1 MITKA
6 AQLKAFETIYE
17 NLNAQQKLA
26 VDTIEGPVMVIAGPG
41 TGKTQILGA
50 RIGKILLETDT
61 APENILCLTYTDAGA
76 IAMRKRLVGF
86 IGASAYKVN
95 IATFHSFCNDIIQDN
110 LYLFEKSSLDPIS
123 ELEKIELLKKLI
135 DQFDKNNPL
144 KRYRGD
150 VYYEM
155 NNLSRLFSAM
165 KKEGWTS
172 TYLVEQIDRYIK
184 EIPTRDEFVYKKKYK
199 QFEAGALKQGLVDAA
214 LEKME
219 KLKAAILAFD
229 AYQALMKS
237 HSRYDFD
244 DMINWVIIAFKE
256 NKNLLAQYQ
265 EKYLYILVD
274 EYQDTSGTQNELV
287 QLLVNYWDQPN
298 LFVVGDDD
306 QSIFRFQ
313 GANVEN
319 MLHYQKQYHET
330 ITTIVLENNYRSTQ
344 PILNASTLLIN
355 NNQERLIN
363 KMEGLSKN
371 LIAALP
377 ENKNIEILPSI
388 ESYNDPQEEMIGIA
402 EKINQLIL
410 VGTQPKDIAVLYKEN
425 KYGEEIAHFLQQKN
439 IPLFSKRSANLFD
452 QVLIQQI
459 IRILDY
465 LACEWDQPN
474 EGANILFEILHFSWW
489 KISPI
494 TIATLTVEANQLK
507 YAHTENTFRKVLID
521 KTKEI
526 QTALFS
532 EGGMIEVAK
541 AMQVLE
547 DLMSQVANVTLVNL
561 IEQILQKTGIIQN
574 VLTGPNKNHE
584 LNLVSTFFDFIKEE
598 THRHPTLDLKNLVDM
613 LKLMRKEDI
622 RLPLPITTGSDAGV
636 NLLTT
641 HGSKGLEFQYVFLA
655 GTNAQYWE
663 KKRKTVS
670 AGYTLPDTVLS
681 SLENADNKEELRRLF
696 YVAITRAKQ
705 FLTISYSLYKAD
717 GKEAEPSQFIIEV
730 LEGKEASIQKIEIA
744 QDIKTSYKL
753 LRLQTAPMPEIQQ
766 LEDDF
771 INPKLEKFSMNV
783 TALNNYLKCP
793 LHFYYNSLIRVPAGK
808 SEATTFGSA
817 IHDALN
823 KLFKKM
829 QEAVNNSFPD
839 TQTLIQDFNYY
850 MNRHREAFTQ
860 QQFDDKTELGKTVLI
875 KYYDRYIN
883 EWNKVVSTEFRIN
896 NVVVKEIPLKGTIDK
911 IEFNGKQVVVVDYK
925 TGNIEN
931 AREKLKGPNE
941 KNPEGGDYW
950 RQAVFYKILLNHH
963 PKNWEVTTAE
973 FDFIEP
979 NKKKEFEKITVPIT
993 DADITT
999 VSQQI
1004 QLVWS
1009 KIQAKDFYTGCGK
1022 EDCHWCNFVK
1032 TNELAVALHEIKAAA
1047 ESDEE

>member
-1 MITKA
+1 MISKA
-6 AQLKAFETIYE
+6 AQQKAFEAVYAD
-17 NLNAQQKLA
+17 LNAQQKKA
-26 VDTIEGPVMVIAGPG
+26 VDTIDGPVMVIAGPG

-110 LYLFEKSSLDPIS
+110 LSLFDKPSLDPIS

-135 DQFDKNNPL
+135 DQFDKKNPL

-155 NNLSRLFSAM
+155 GNLSRLFSTM

-172 TYLVEQIDRYIK
+172 TYLIQQIDHYVID
-184 EIPTRDEFVYKKKYK
+184 IPTRDEFIYKRKYK
-199 QFEAGALKQGLVDAA
+199 QFEAGSLKQGLVDAA
-214 LEKME
+214 IEKME
-219 KLKAAILAFD
+219 KLKAAVSAFD
-229 AYQALMKS
+229 IYQQLMKE

-244 DMINWVIIAFKE
+244 VMINWVITAFKE
-256 NKNLLAQYQ
+256 NKNLLVQYQ

-274 EYQDTSGTQNELV
+274 EYQDTSGTQNQLV
-287 QLLVNYWDQPN
+287 ELLVNFWEQPN

-319 MLHYQKQYHET
+319 MLHYQKQYQQD
-330 ITTIVLENNYRSTQ
+330 IVTIVLENNYRSTQ
-344 PILNASTLLIN
+344 PILDASTLLIN

-363 KMEGLSKN
+363 KMKGLSKN
-371 LIAALP
+371 LKAALP
-377 ENKNIEILPSI
+377 ENEAINTPPNIYC
-388 ESYNDPQEEMIGIA
+388 YNDPQEEMISIA
-402 EKINQLIL
+402 EQINVL
-410 VGTQPKDIAVLYKEN
+410 VTTGTEPKDIAVLYKEN
-425 KYGEEIAHFLQQKN
+425 KYGEEIAHFLKQKN
-439 IPLFSKRSANLFD
+439 IPLYSKRTANLFD

-459 IRILDY
+459 IKILDY

-474 EGANILFEILHFSWW
+474 EGSNILFEILHFKWW
-489 KISPI
+489 NISPI

-507 YAHTENTFRKVLID
+507 YNSATNTFRKVLLD
-521 KTKEI
+521 KTNVA
-526 QTALFS
+526 QTNLFT
-532 EGGMIEVAK
+532 EGGLVEVAK
-541 AMQVLE
+541 AMKVLE
-547 DLMSQVANVTLVNL
+547 DLISQVANVTLLNL
-561 IEQILQKTGIIQN
+561 VEQVLQKTGIIQG
-574 VLTGPNKNHE
+574 VLTGIDKGYE
-584 LNLVSTFFDFIKEE
+584 LELVSHFFDFIKDE
-598 THRHPTLDLKNLVDM
+598 THRHPSLDLNALVDM
-613 LKLMRKEDI
+613 LKLMRREEI
-622 RLPLPITTGSDAGV
+622 RLPLPITTGNEAGV

-641 HGSKGLEFQYVFLA
+641 HGSKGLEFKHVFLA
-655 GTNAQYWE
+655 GTNAHYWE
-663 KKRKTVS
+663 KKRSTAT
-670 AGYTLPDTVLS
+670 AGYTLPDTVIN
-681 SLENADNKEELRRLF
+681 SLEHADDKEELRRLF

-705 FLTISYSLYKAD
+705 FLNISYSQYKAD
-717 GKEAEPSQFIIEV
+717 GKEAEPSQFIIEL
-730 LEGKEASIQKIEIA
+730 LEGKEAAIQKMELDSA
-744 QDIKTSYKL
+744 IKTTYKL

-766 LEDDF
+766 LEEDF
-771 INPKLEKFSMNV
+771 IQSKLEKFSMNV

-793 LHFYYNSLIRVPAGK
+793 LYFYYNSLIRVPAGK

-817 IHDALN
+817 IHDALH

-829 QEAVNNSFPD
+829 QDAGNNTFPD

-860 QQFDDKTELGKTVLI
+860 QEFKDKLELGETVLI
-875 KYYDRYIN
+875 KYYDRYAS
-883 EWNKVVSTEFRIN
+883 EWNKVVSTEYRIN
-896 NVVVKEIPLKGTIDK
+896 NVVVKDIPLKGAIDK

-931 AREKLKGPNE
+931 AREKMQGPNE
-941 KNPEGGDYW
+941 KHPLGGDYW
-950 RQAVFYKILLNHH
+950 RQAVFYKILLNNH
-963 PKNWEVTTAE
+963 PKNWEVSNAE

-979 NKKKEFEKITVPIT
+979 NKKKEFEKIAVPIT

-1004 QLVWS
+1004 QMVWG
-1009 KIQAKDFYTGCGK
+1009 KIQQKDFYTGCGK

-1032 TNELAVALHEIKAAA
+1032 TNELAVALHEIKAAD
-1047 ESDEE
+1047 ETDEE

>member
-681 SLENADNKEELRRLF
+681 SLENADDKEELRRLF

>member
-26 VDTIEGPVMVIAGPG
+26 VDTIDGPVMVIAGPG

-110 LYLFEKSSLDPIS
+110 LYLFEKPSLDPIS

-172 TYLVEQIDRYIK
+172 TYLVEQIECYIT

-214 LEKME
+214 MEKME
-219 KLKAAILAFD
+219 KLKAAVIAFD

-244 DMINWVIIAFKE
+244 DMINWVITAFKE

-319 MLHYQKQYHET
+319 MLHYQKQYHAA

-377 ENKNIEILPSI
+377 ENKNIDIVPSI
-388 ESYNDPQEEMIGIA
+388 YAYNDPQEEMIGIA
-402 EKINQLIL
+402 EKINQLIQA
-410 VGTQPKDIAVLYKEN
+410 GTPPKDIAVLYKEN

-439 IPLFSKRSANLFD
+439 IPLFSKRTANLFD

-474 EGANILFEILHFSWW
+474 EH
-489 KISPI
+489 P
-494 TIATLTVEANQLK
+494 
-507 YAHTENTFRKVLID
+507 ENTFRKVLID
-521 KTKEI
+521 KTKEV

-532 EGGMIEVAK
+532 EGGMSEVAK

-561 IEQILQKTGIIQN
+561 VEQVLQKTGIIQN

-584 LNLVSTFFDFIKEE
+584 LNLVSSFFDFIKEE
-598 THRHPTLDLKNLVDM
+598 THRHPTLHLNSLVDM
-613 LKLMRKEDI
+613 LKLMRREDI

-636 NLLTT
+636 NGHQCAVL
-641 HGSKGLEFQYVFLA
+641 GK
-655 GTNAQYWE
+655 E
-663 KKRKTVS
+663 KKN
-670 AGYTLPDTVLS
+670 GQ
-681 SLENADNKEELRRLF
+681 RRL
-696 YVAITRAKQ
+696 Y
-705 FLTISYSLYKAD
+705 
-717 GKEAEPSQFIIEV
+717 PSRY
-730 LEGKEASIQKIEIA
+730 G
-744 QDIKTSYKL
+744 IK
-753 LRLQTAPMPEIQQ
+753 
-766 LEDDF
+766 
-771 INPKLEKFSMNV
+771 
-783 TALNNYLKCP
+783 
-793 LHFYYNSLIRVPAGK
+793 
-808 SEATTFGSA
+808 
-817 IHDALN
+817 
-823 KLFKKM
+823 
-829 QEAVNNSFPD
+829 
-839 TQTLIQDFNYY
+839 
-850 MNRHREAFTQ
+850 
-860 QQFDDKTELGKTVLI
+860 
-875 KYYDRYIN
+875 
-883 EWNKVVSTEFRIN
+883 
-896 NVVVKEIPLKGTIDK
+896 
-911 IEFNGKQVVVVDYK
+911 
-925 TGNIEN
+925 
-931 AREKLKGPNE
+931 
-941 KNPEGGDYW
+941 
-950 RQAVFYKILLNHH
+950 
-963 PKNWEVTTAE
+963 
-973 FDFIEP
+973 
-979 NKKKEFEKITVPIT
+979 
-993 DADITT
+993 
-999 VSQQI
+999 
-1004 QLVWS
+1004 
-1009 KIQAKDFYTGCGK
+1009 
-1022 EDCHWCNFVK
+1022 
-1032 TNELAVALHEIKAAA
+1032 
-1047 ESDEE
+1047 

>member
-1 MITKA
+1 MISKD
-6 AQLKAFETIYE
+6 AQLKAFKAIYSA
-17 NLNAQQKLA
+17 LNEQQKKA

-76 IAMRKRLVGF
+76 IAMRKRLVDF
-86 IGASAYKVN
+86 IGASAYKVT

-110 LYLFEKSSLDPIS
+110 LSLFEKPSLDPIS
-123 ELEKIELLKKLI
+123 EIEKIELLKILI
-135 DQFDKNNPL
+135 DQFDKTNPL

-155 NNLSRLFSAM
+155 SNLSRLFSAM
-165 KKEGWTS
+165 KKEGWT
-172 TYLVEQIDRYIK
+172 TAYLIEQINSYIAD
-184 EIPTRDEFVYKKKYK
+184 IPTRDEFVYKKKYK
-199 QFEAGALKQGLVDAA
+199 QFEAGSLKQGLVDAA

-219 KLKAAILAFD
+219 KLKAAVTAFD
-229 AYQALMKS
+229 TYQQLMKE

-244 DMINWVIIAFKE
+244 DMINWVITAFKE

-274 EYQDTSGTQNELV
+274 EFQDTSGTQNELV
-287 QLLVNYWDQPN
+287 QLLVNYWEQPN

-319 MLHYQKQYHET
+319 MLHYQKQYEQDLV
-330 ITTIVLENNYRSTQ
+330 TIVLENNYRSTQ

-363 KMEGLSKN
+363 KVAGLSKN

-377 ENKNIEILPSI
+377 ENKALQNLPVI
-388 ESYNDPQEEMIGIA
+388 ACYNDPQEEMMAIA
-402 EKINQLIL
+402 EQINQLIL
-410 VGTQPKDIAVLYKEN
+410 QGSEPKEIAVLYKEN

-439 IPLFSKRSANLFD
+439 IPIYSKRTANLFD

-459 IRILDY
+459 IKILDY

-474 EGANILFEILHFSWW
+474 EGANLLFEILHFKWW
-489 KISPI
+489 HISPI
-494 TIATLTVEANQLK
+494 TIAVLTTEANQLK
-507 YAHTENTFRKVLID
+507 YSSPDKSYRQILIE
-521 KTKEI
+521 KTQDA
-526 QTALFS
+526 QTNLF
-532 EGGMIEVAK
+532 EQGGIAAVGK
-541 AMQVLE
+541 AMSVLE
-547 DLMSQVANVTLVNL
+547 DLMSQIPNVTLLNL
-561 IEQILQKTGIIQN
+561 LEQILQKTNIIQE
-574 VLTGPNKNHE
+574 VLTGVDKNYE
-584 LNLVSTFFDFIKEE
+584 LSIVSHFFDFIKEE
-598 THRHPTLDLKNLVDM
+598 THRHPSLHLTSLVEM
-613 LKLMRKEDI
+613 LKLMRREAI
-622 RLPLPITTGSDAGV
+622 RLPLPITTGNEAGV
-636 NLLTT
+636 NLLTA
-641 HGSKGLEFQYVFLA
+641 HGSKGLEFKYVFLA
-655 GTNAQYWE
+655 GTNAHYWE
-663 KKRKTVS
+663 KKRSTAN

-681 SLENADNKEELRRLF
+681 SLEHANDKEELRRLF

-705 FLTISYSLYKAD
+705 NLTISYSQYKSD

-730 LEGKEASIQKIEIA
+730 IEGKEAIIQKIELPSEVKA
-744 QDIKTSYKL
+744 TYTL
-753 LRLQTAPMPEIQQ
+753 LRLQSAPMPEIQQ

-771 INPKLEKFSMNV
+771 ITPKLEKFSMNV

-793 LHFYYNSLIRVPAGK
+793 LHFYYNSLIRVPSGK

-817 IHDALN
+817 VHDALN

-829 QEAVNNSFPD
+829 QEANNVFPD
-839 TQTLIQDFNYY
+839 IQTLVQDFNYY
-850 MNRHREAFTQ
+850 MNRHREAFTNQ
-860 QQFDDKTELGKTVLI
+860 EFKDRKELGETVLI
-875 KYYDRYIN
+875 KYYDRYVN
-883 EWNKVVSTEFRIN
+883 EWNKVVTTEYRIN
-896 NVVVKEIPLKGTIDK
+896 NVVVKDIPLKGAIDK
-911 IEFNGKQVVVVDYK
+911 IEFNGKQVVVIDYK

-931 AREKLKGPNE
+931 AREKLQGPND
-941 KNPEGGDYW
+941 KNPLGGDYW

-963 PKNWEVTTAE
+963 PKNWEAVSAE
-973 FDFIEP
+973 FNFVEP
-979 NKKKEFEKITVPIT
+979 NKKKLFEKIAISIS
-993 DADITT
+993 DADLTT

-1004 QLVWS
+1004 QMVWE
-1009 KIQAKDFYTGCGK
+1009 KIQNKDFYTGCGK

-1032 TNELAVALHEIKAAA
+1032 TNQLTVALHEIKQ
-1047 ESDEE
+1047 ESETEEA